1 MRKTAAFVTAI
12 GICACW
18 VGLTGAVGATIRQ
31 TGQAQP
37 NTAIGQIDRDFLADQ
52 DKLGKSYSPE
62 TRNRLAGIARQLL
75 LDMPNLTSKTSPQ
88 QWAQGQVGS
97 AFPSVSADTRTGM
110 VFWVMTE
117 VTKGVQ
123 DDARELLSQKTLA
136 QGRQRQA
143 ADLLAR
149 TRQRLT
155 SLKGVSTA
163 RTKQS
168 GALRQPPL
176 TYTPNMRLAF
186 HRVPDLRITMKDVDS
201 ASPIQLKNLEDQL
214 NSIGDDAQL
223 ANVELQ
229 NVLQKQQQAIQ
240 MLSSIMKTLHDTA
253 MAVVRKLGG

>member
-1 MRKTAAFVTAI
+1 MRKTAAFLTAI
-12 GICACW
+12 GMLASW
-18 VGLTGAVGATIRQ
+18 VGLIGAVGATIRQ

-37 NTAIGQIDRDFLADQ
+37 NTAIGQIDKHFLADQ

-75 LDMPNLTSKTSPQ
+75 LDMPNLTPKTSPQ

-97 AFPSVSADTRTGM
+97 AFPSVSGDTKTGM

-155 SLKGVSTA
+155 SLKGDSEA
-163 RTKQS
+163 KTKQP
-168 GALRQPPL
+168 GAPRQPPL
-176 TYTPNMRLAF
+176 TYTRNMRLAF
-186 HRVPDLRITMKDVDS
+186 HRVPDLQITVKDVDS
-201 ASPIQLKNLEDQL
+201 ASLLQLKDLEEQL
-214 NSIGDDAQL
+214 NSIGNDAQL
-223 ANVELQ
+223 ANLDLQ
-229 NVLQKQQQAIQ
+229 NALQKQQQAIQ
-240 MLSSIMKTLHDTA
+240 MLSNIMKTLHDTV
-253 MAVVRKLGG
+253 MAVIRKLGG